1 MNLQKTIQ
9 ELQFQKHR
17 LERTIAELE
26 QLQNGDGGG
35 RVAVQAKWRGR
46 KSMGP
51 EERQDVSRRMK
62 HYWETRRKDCEQDK
76 L

>member
-1 MNLQKTIQ
+1 MDLQKTIQ
-9 ELQFQKHR
+9 ELQFQKQR

-26 QLQNGDGGG
+26 QLQNGDGGD
-35 RVAVQAKWRGR
+35 RVAVQAKRRGR

>member
-1 MNLQKTIQ
+1 MDLQKTIQ
-9 ELQFQKHR
+9 ELQFRKQQ

-26 QLQNGDGGG
+26 RLQKREGGD
-35 RVAVQAKWRGR
+35 RAAVQAKRRGR

-51 EERQDVSRRMK
+51 EERQEVSRRMK
-62 HYWETRRKDCEQDK
+62 PYWATRRTDCEQDK

>member
-1 MNLQKTIQ
+1 MDLQKAIQ
-9 ELQFQKHR
+9 ELQFQKQR

-35 RVAVQAKWRGR
+35 RVAVQAKRHGR

-62 HYWETRRKDCEQDK
+62 HYWKPAAKIETDK

>member
-1 MNLQKTIQ
+1 MDLEKTIQ
-9 ELQFQKHR
+9 ELQFQKQR

-35 RVAVQAKWRGR
+35 RVAVRAKRRGR

-51 EERQDVSRRMK
+51 EEHQDASRRMK
-62 HYWETRRKDCEQDK
+62 HYWETRRKYCEPDM

>member
-1 MNLQKTIQ
+1 MDLQKTIQ
-9 ELQFQKHR
+9 ELQFQKQR
-17 LERTIAELE
+17 IERTIAGLE
-26 QLQNGDGGG
+26 QLQKGDGGG
-35 RVAVQAKWRGR
+35 RVPVQPNRRGR

-62 HYWETRRKDCEQDK
+62 RYWGTRRKDCEQDK

>member
-1 MNLQKTIQ
+1 MDLQKTIQ
-9 ELQFQKHR
+9 ELQFQKQR
-17 LERTIAELE
+17 LEHTIAELE

-35 RVAVQAKWRGR
+35 RVAVQAKRRGR
-46 KSMGP
+46 RSMGP

-62 HYWETRRKDCEQDK
+62 HYWEARRKDCEPDK

>member
-1 MNLQKTIQ
+1 MDLQKTIQ
-9 ELQFQKHR
+9 ELQFQKQR

-26 QLQNGDGGG
+26 QLQNGDSGGG
-35 RVAVQAKWRGR
+35 VARQTKRRGR

-62 HYWETRRKDCEQDK
+62 HYWEIRRKDCEPDK